1 MDFRLGDDDALLVDN
16 VRAFCRDRVADQA
29 AAWDDAGCIPP
40 AVLGELGELGLLG
53 MRVSEA
59 EGGVAL
65 STVAAT
71 AIVEELAIGSAS
83 LALVVSA
90 HNFLAVAHIVA
101 AGSPEQRRT
110 LLPDLV
116 SGRRIGAWALSETVS
131 GSDAAAAQTTATAR
145 EGGGWKLDG
154 QKAYVTSGGHAGR
167 IVVFAAVEPGD
178 REAGLSAFVVD
189 REQTGL
195 GLEPVRP
202 LGMRATSLSHLVLSG
217 ACVDDDR
224 RLGALGSGLPTAK
237 ALLHESRIAIA
248 ALSCGITAAALTAA
262 RDYALER
269 RQFGQPIADFQAIQ
283 WKLADIAMGLDAARL
298 LTRRAAWL
306 ADAGQPF
313 AAFASR
319 AKLHASE
326 LACRATSEALQ
337 IHGGYGYTREFV
349 VERLLRDAHACRIA
363 EGTSQIQRLLL
374 AREIAARS
382 R

>member
-1 MDFRLGDDDALLVDN
+1 
-16 VRAFCRDRVADQA
+16 
-29 AAWDDAGCIPP
+29 
-40 AVLGELGELGLLG
+40 
-53 MRVSEA
+53 
-59 EGGVAL
+59 
-65 STVAAT
+65 
-71 AIVEELAIGSAS
+71 
-83 LALVVSA
+83 
-90 HNFLAVAHIVA
+90 
-101 AGSPEQRRT
+101 
-110 LLPDLV
+110 
-116 SGRRIGAWALSETVS
+116 
-131 GSDAAAAQTTATAR
+131 
-145 EGGGWKLDG
+145 
-154 QKAYVTSGGHAGR
+154 
-167 IVVFAAVEPGD
+167 
-178 REAGLSAFVVD
+178 
-189 REQTGL
+189 
-195 GLEPVRP
+195 
-202 LGMRATSLSHLVLSG
+202 
-217 ACVDDDR
+217 VDDDR

-374 AREIAARS
+374 GREIAARS